1 MHRFGGAV
9 RDRFRAAAAPEAR
22 CAGDPEHALDDGKA
36 RQLHGNQLWGGIT
49 VYHQRAY
56 LSTPQAAAILG
67 LSRRTLE
74 RYRVTGE
81 GPVFA
86 KIGRRVCYARV
97 ARRRKRSTSD
107 EGR

>member
-1 MHRFGGAV
+1 M
-9 RDRFRAAAAPEAR
+9 
-22 CAGDPEHALDDGKA
+22 L
-36 RQLHGNQLWGGIT
+36 
-49 VYHQRAY
+49 HQRAY

-86 KIGRRVCYARV
+86 KIGRRVCYTRMDIDDWV

-107 EGR
+107 EEQ